1 MEKRILILGPQGSG
15 KGTQANLLSEKL
27 GIPALSMGQILRD
40 EIASESELG
49 KELAVILNAGNL
61 VSDEMALRMLK
72 GRLSQDDVEN
82 GYILDGYPRTKE
94 QYEASKEL
102 EPPTDVLLIDVPR
115 EESMERLKK
124 RAELEGRVD
133 DTEEVIKHRLDLY
146 EKETEPLLA
155 LYEDAGLLKRIDG
168 VGSVEDIHARVMETL
183 S

>member
-1 MEKRILILGPQGSG
+1 MEKRIFILGPQGSG
-15 KGTQANLLSEKL
+15 KGTQANLLAEKL

-61 VSDEMALRMLK
+61 VSDEMALRMLQ
-72 GRLSQDDVEN
+72 GRLSKDDVAN

-115 EESMERLKK
+115 EESMARLMK

-133 DTEEVIKHRLDLY
+133 DTEEVIKHRLSLY
-146 EKETEPLLA
+146 ETETEPLLA
-155 LYEDAGLLKRIDG
+155 LYEEAGFLKRIDG
-168 VGSVEDIHARVMETL
+168 VGSVEEIHARVMEAI